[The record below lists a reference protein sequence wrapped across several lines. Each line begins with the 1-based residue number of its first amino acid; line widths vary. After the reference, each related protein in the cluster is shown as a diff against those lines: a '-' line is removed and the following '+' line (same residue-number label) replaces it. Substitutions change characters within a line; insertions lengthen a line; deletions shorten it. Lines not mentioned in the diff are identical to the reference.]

1 MWEEIL
7 MGEAKRRGT
16 YEQRRAKA
24 IEREADKPKPIT
36 YESKL
41 TPQEK
46 SFLTQLFIM
55 AGMSMSGLKGD
66 IWRY

>member
-1 MWEEIL
+1 
-7 MGEAKRRGT
+7 MGQAKRRGT
-16 YEQRRAKA
+16 YEQRKAKA
-24 IEREADKPKPIT
+24 IEREANKSNPIVH
-36 YESKL
+36 ESKL

-46 SFLTQLFIM
+46 SFLTQMFIM